1 MSSDKSLWCLSSHTL
16 TLIQTGQQLS
26 CWPSYRV
33 IETSQQHGGMSYH
46 PYFIKEYTE
55 VEGNLGFPEFGHG
68 HLSVIMWPWYCCS
81 VIHLVLGWGLFVER
95 PLFKGKK
102 HRRGIA
108 NHCPRLTSSQN
119 FMYHCFPFK
128 TFISIRNRQ
137 TSKTKLQRP
146 SLHPQEYPAN
156 TCRLPTATT
165 GNTYRLSVLSREH
178 TALEGPGYLSITSAT
193 TTAPC

>member
-1 MSSDKSLWCLSSHTL
+1 
-16 TLIQTGQQLS
+16 
-26 CWPSYRV
+26 
-33 IETSQQHGGMSYH
+33 
-46 PYFIKEYTE
+46 
-55 VEGNLGFPEFGHG
+55 
-68 HLSVIMWPWYCCS
+68 MWPLYCCS

-119 FMYHCFPFK
+119 FMHHCFPFK

-137 TSKTKLQRP
+137 TRKTKLQRP

-165 GNTYRLSVLSREH
+165 GNTYTLQRAHSTRRSRVPVH
-178 TALEGPGYLSITSAT
+178 HQCHYHCTLLA
-193 TTAPC
+193 APVSHAFVANLVAAVTVHSLP